1 MKKFLSV
8 MLMTTA
14 LIACAGLCCATAA
27 PTALAGNCSLRGTC
41 FHDSNR
47 NKVYDAGES
56 RLAGITVELQHL
68 ALRQGSFVRQDSATT
83 DSTGQYSFTGLVP
96 GLYRVEEIDP
106 ASATST
112 TPNTKILFLGFLMR
126 SRSAN
131 FGDFLNGSQS
141 RPLSVS
147 LTADADSIDPGG
159 SVQLQWST
167 ENADAVSIDQGIG
180 VVEPEDSCSVTPAS
194 TTTYTIT
201 AVQYDDGGEIAA
213 TATDSVTVVVYQPLP
228 PLEAPSIVITVDNPQ
243 IIAGEAT
250 TISWTASNATYV
262 NLNPGIGSVPIAG
275 SVRVTPRATTTYRFS
290 LIGPGGFR
298 SADTSITVL
307 SSSTP
312 GSGGDSGGNTGDTPD
327 TTTPD
332 EPEKPEVASL
342 TITLPASGAEV
353 TDCSNPMTLQADA
366 RTADDTPIADEDIAW
381 SSNRDG
387 QLGTGATLEVYLT
400 HGEHTLTVQ
409 AGDFSAVTTVTVSCG
424 EPVSMNPVTSPVPGS
439 VYGAGEAINFGT
451 GGPAAA
457 RFSLSAAAAGPDDP
471 EYVWVSRID
480 GILGFGIFFIVNA
493 DDLTCGEHT
502 ISVYAVADLLPD
514 YPEGSEIG
522 SHPDVTG
529 VSTLTI
535 FTITVCDDVPEVLI
549 TSPAPGTRYTACS
562 EEVHFKA
569 EADPGYS
576 FVWESNTDGPISVP
590 EGFDSDDF
598 SVPAGSF
605 SNGNH
610 EITLTVI
617 DGDGMVVRKIE
628 TSIYIACV
636 KPRLVITSP
645 MSGSLYNNCDE
656 EIVLEGW
663 ALSADAADL
672 SDAIVW
678 SSDLDGEL
686 GTGATLSLNASDLS
700 YGYHVISATITDDS
714 GCTAR
719 AVISLNA
726 HCETPFLI
734 ELIDFQV
741 ESGPAGV
748 TVCWETAGE
757 TNTAGFHLYRAGSA
771 AGHYQRLTG
780 ALLPAHGTPVA
791 GAAYCYTDGD
801 VRTGGNWYYLLEEVD
816 NDGAT
821 TTFGPVKA
829 R

>member
-1 MKKFLSV
+1 MKKTIATTV
-8 MLMTTA
+8 MTIA
-14 LIACAGLCCATAA
+14 LLACSGLCRAVVLPSVPAES
-27 PTALAGNCSLRGTC
+27 CSLRGTC
-41 FHDSNR
+41 FHDSNSNR
-47 NKVYDAGES
+47 LYDSGES
-56 RLAGITVELQHL
+56 CLAGITVELHRL
-68 ALRQGSFVRQDSATT
+68 VLRQGRFVRQDSSTT
-83 DSTGQYSFTGLVP
+83 DSTGQYSFDGLMP
-96 GLYRVEEIDP
+96 GLYRVEETDP
-106 ASATST
+106 ENATST
-112 TPNTKILFLGFLMR
+112 TPNMKILFLGFLMR

-131 FGDFLNGSQS
+131 FGDLLNGLQS

-147 LTADADSIDPGG
+147 ITADADSIDPGE
-159 SVQLQWST
+159 SVQLEWSAS
-167 ENADAVSIDQGIG
+167 NADAVSIDQGIG
-180 VVEPEDSCSVTPAS
+180 DVAPEDSCSVTPAA

-250 TISWTASNATYV
+250 TIAWTAINATYV
-262 NLNPGIGSVPIAG
+262 SLNQGLGSVPLAG
-275 SVRVTPRATTTYRFS
+275 SVSVTPRATTTYRFS

-298 SADTSITVL
+298 SADTTITVL
-307 SSSTP
+307 SSATP
-312 GSGGDSGGNTGDTPD
+312 GDGSGGGTGETPG
-327 TTTPD
+327 TTIPDEPD
-332 EPEKPEVASL
+332 EPEVVSL
-342 TITLPASGAEV
+342 HITMPASGAEV
-353 TDCSNPMTLQADA
+353 ADCSSPMTLQVEA
-366 RTADDTPIADEDIAW
+366 RTADDTPIADEHISW

-409 AGDFSAVTTVTVSCG
+409 AGDLSAVTTVTVSCG

-439 VYGAGEAINFGT
+439 VYGGGEEVHFGT
-451 GGPAAA
+451 GAGPAAA

-471 EYVWVSRID
+471 EYVWVSNID

-502 ISVYAVADLLPD
+502 ISVCAVADLLPD

-535 FTITVCDDVPEVLI
+535 FTITVCDVVPEVLI

-569 EADPGYS
+569 ESDPGYS
-576 FVWESNTDGPISVP
+576 FVWESNADGPISVP

-610 EITLTVI
+610 QITLTVI

-645 MSGSLYNNCDE
+645 MSGSRYNNCDE

-663 ALSADAADL
+663 ALGADDTDL
-672 SDAIVW
+672 GDAIVW
-678 SSDLDGEL
+678 SSDLDGDL

-734 ELIDFQV
+734 ELVDFQA
-741 ESGPAGV
+741 ESGPDGV

-757 TNTAGFHLYRAGSA
+757 LNTAGFHLSRAGRA
-771 AGHYQRLTG
+771 AGQYQRLTDALVPARG
-780 ALLPAHGTPVA
+780 AAVA
-791 GAAYCYTDGD
+791 GAAYCCTDEDARAGA
-801 VRTGGNWYYLLEEVD
+801 GWYYLLEEVGT
-816 NDGAT
+816 DGAIT
-821 TTFGPVKA
+821 TYGPVKA
-829 R
+829 E